1 MQDDIGELAAEA
13 KRGGHSAVE
22 KLVEAAAPM
31 VRRWALVQ
39 TGEAAAADDV
49 AQEVLIRMVVQ
60 LDRLRKPERI
70 GAWLYAATRHA
81 AADLFRRRRRDPST
95 DAVDSA
101 RLVSSEPGPQEQRAS
116 HELRVLMARLFRT
129 LPRRQREVLDL
140 VELQGMTAPE
150 AGALLG
156 IRAGTVRANLFK
168 ARANL
173 RKRLIEE
180 GYGEALR

>member
-1 MQDDIGELAAEA
+1 MQEDIGELAVEA
-13 KRGGHSAVE
+13 KGGGDAAVE
-22 KLVEAAAPM
+22 KLVRVAAPM

-60 LDRLRKPERI
+60 LGRLRRPERI

-81 AADLFRRRRRDPST
+81 AADLFRRRRREPSA
-95 DAVDSA
+95 DADSA
-101 RLVSSEPGPQEQRAS
+101 RLVSSAPGPQEQRAS
-116 HELRVLMARLFRT
+116 HELRTLMATLFRA

-150 AGALLG
+150 AGGLLG

-173 RKRLIEE
+173 RKRLIES
-180 GYGEALR
+180 GYGEAL